1 MKRLILSFAAIAV
14 SFAAF
19 AQGYKVETDIP
30 YRYVYNDAYSK
41 ERCVL
46 DVQYQEGAQDLPV
59 VVFFHGGGMTQG
71 EKYIPEPLKECGY
84 VIVTPNYRLLPRAE
98 KIDNCIDDAAAA
110 VAWVFR
116 NIKKYG
122 GDPKKI
128 IVSGHSAGGYLTNM
142 IVLDKQWLAHYSIN
156 ADDIKAA
163 APLSGQ
169 AITHFSVRS
178 QRGMSS
184 TQPLIDEYAPLFH
197 VRGDAPKY
205 IVISGDPEGEL
216 YGRAEETAYF
226 WRMLKLNGHPDATYY
241 KLDGFDHLT
250 MVTPGAELLKDLVS
264 HMFPEMFPY
273 IDWREYL

>member
-1 MKRLILSFAAIAV
+1 MKKILLTLAAVVV
-14 SFAAF
+14 SLAAF
-19 AQGYKVETDIP
+19 AQNYKLETNIP

-46 DVQYQEGAQDLPV
+46 DVQYQEGAKDLPV

-71 EKYIPEPLKECGY
+71 EKYIPDPFNECGY
-84 VIVTPNYRLLPRAE
+84 VIVTPNYRLLPKAE

-116 NIKKYG
+116 NIEKYG

-128 IVSGHSAGGYLTNM
+128 IVTGHSAGGYLTNM
-142 IVLDKQWLAHYSIN
+142 VVLDKQWLAHYAIDAN
-156 ADDIKAA
+156 DIKAA

-169 AITHFSVRS
+169 VITHFAVRA
-178 QRGMSS
+178 QRGMKS

-197 VRGDAPKY
+197 VRGDAPRY
-205 IVISGDPEGEL
+205 IIISGDPEGEL

-250 MVTPGAELLKDLVS
+250 MVKPGAELLRDLIS

-273 IDWREYL
+273 IDWRAYL